1 MYSPPLTTVIQIAR
15 GGLVAATAAADALV
29 IGVSGGAG
37 SASDFAHA
45 SLMLPR
51 KPPLRMPS
59 STAARTRSSK
69 RTAS

>member
-37 SASDFAHA
+37 GVRRT
-45 SLMLPR
+45 SLTPV
-51 KPPLRMPS
+51 
-59 STAARTRSSK
+59 
-69 RTAS
+69 